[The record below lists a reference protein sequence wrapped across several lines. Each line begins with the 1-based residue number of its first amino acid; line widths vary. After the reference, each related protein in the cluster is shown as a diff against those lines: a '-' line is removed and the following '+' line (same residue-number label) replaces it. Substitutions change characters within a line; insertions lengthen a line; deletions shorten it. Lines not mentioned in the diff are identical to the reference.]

1 MVVDIRPKA
10 PKKRRSL
17 KRRLIA
23 AALVLCVLTVL
34 GTIYVDRRL
43 SPLLK
48 SVSVASAKSIATR
61 AINEAVNEKMQT
73 LDITYDE
80 LIGFEKDGE
89 GRITALKANSI
100 RINDIKSSV
109 SVAVLDKILKVEN
122 TVIYI
127 PIGNILNGE
136 IFLGRGPKL
145 EIKLS
150 TVGSVQADVDN
161 VFLSAGINQTR
172 HQVVLKLTAIVG
184 IILPR
189 STEYAEVTTNV
200 VIAETVLVGTVP
212 FSYTRVEGDDQ
223 SLVEKINDYAK

>member
-73 LDITYDE
+73 LDIAYDE